1 MSDKINHPSHYTNN
15 KIETI
20 DIIKDSLTAEEYRG
34 YVKGNILKYV
44 IRERYKNGDEDLG
57 KARWYLNSILDI
69 ANIAEKIIQSN
80 SEHIGSCG
88 MTAKGQGKH
97 ECNCEMKSSVNMIG
111 TKKQF
116 KKYLK
121 EQREREKFFCD
132 PELIIPQE
140 KEKNCTH
147 ANQKSPKVALGVLLT
162 VIIVLLV

>member
-57 KARWYLNSILDI
+57 KARWYLSNLLGIV
-69 ANIAEKIIQSN
+69 NTAEKITQSS
-80 SEHIGSCG
+80 SEHIDSCG
-88 MTAKGQGKH
+88 MAAKSQGKH
-97 ECNCEMKSSVNMIG
+97 VCNCEMKSNVNMIG
-111 TKKQF
+111 TKKQL
-116 KKYLK
+116 KKRME
-121 EQREREKFFCD
+121 EQEEIRKFF
-132 PELIIPQE
+132 EQGLTMHQQLE
-140 KEKNCTH
+140 KSSIR
-147 ANQKSPKVALGVLLT
+147 ANQKYPKAVLGILLT